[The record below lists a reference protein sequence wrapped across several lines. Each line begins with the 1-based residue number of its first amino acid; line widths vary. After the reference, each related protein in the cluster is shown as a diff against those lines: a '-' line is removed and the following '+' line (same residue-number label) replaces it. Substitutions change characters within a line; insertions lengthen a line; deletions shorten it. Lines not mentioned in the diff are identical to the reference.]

1 MLQINLL
8 VTLSYI
14 ENKESLLFPI
24 FVGSLLPF
32 ATVLNT
38 GEIEEGIIFHRFF
51 YCSQKF
57 TLLREKKKIQAPE
70 KESEEKNVR

>member
-38 GEIEEGIIFHRFF
+38 GEIEGGIIFHCF
-51 YCSQKF
+51 QKF
-57 TLLREKKKIQAPE
+57 TLLREEKKRLSPREGK
-70 KESEEKNVR
+70 